1 MAGDVVLLS
10 IQQMFVCHPG
20 ESLCFLRYS
29 NAGISKIGQ
38 K

>member
-1 MAGDVVLLS
+1 MAGDVVLSS

-20 ESLCFLRYS
+20 ETLCFWRYS
-29 NAGISKIGQ
+29 NAGVSKVGQ